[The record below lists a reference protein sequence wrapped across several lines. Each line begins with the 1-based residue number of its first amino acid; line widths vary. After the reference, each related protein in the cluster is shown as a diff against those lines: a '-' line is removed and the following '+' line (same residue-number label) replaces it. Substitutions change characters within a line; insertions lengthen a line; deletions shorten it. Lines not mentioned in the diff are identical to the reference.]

1 MDGNSWDR
9 RLGEPIRWYAR
20 FELYRLLG
28 STRSLDGAFRADS
41 GRDASHRA
49 GASWRR
55 NYRAWEWQPRAEEW
69 DAVERDRLRAAEEE
83 RRRAARERRLYL
95 LGEIR
100 ESSWSAI
107 LAANLYKLN
116 ELLPML
122 AADGTPVL
130 NADGSP
136 VMVSSAENV
145 GVARQM
151 LGTLRMMFFG
161 ALKGERLE
169 MGEPTEIVA
178 DVDIVQFRA
187 DELAAAEQ
195 GVAQWREERKRQS
208 G

>member
-1 MDGNSWDR
+1 MATVGIVVLVSLYVGTLVLSCTVCWG
-9 RLGEPIRWYAR
+9 LPAAWTER
-20 FELYRLLG
+20 FEQI
-28 STRSLDGAFRADS
+28 LDGTPATVLEPPGGATIAPGS
-41 GRDASHRA
+41 GS
-49 GASWRR
+49 
-55 NYRAWEWQPRAEEW
+55 RAEEW

-107 LAANLYKLN
+107 LAANLSKLN

>member
-83 RRRAARERRLYL
+83 RRRAAREERLRL
-95 LGEIR
+95 LGEAR
-100 ESSWSAI
+100 KQVWAALSS
-107 LAANLYKLN
+107 ANLA
-116 ELLPML
+116 ELSQ
-122 AADGTPVL
+122 D
-130 NADGSP
+130 D
-136 VMVSSAENV
+136 
-145 GVARQM
+145 ARQM
-151 LGTLRMMFFG
+151 LGTLRIFLFETF
-161 ALKGERLE
+161 KGERLE

-178 DVDIVQFRA
+178 DVDIVVFRA

-195 GVAQWREERKRQS
+195 DVAQWREERKKQS